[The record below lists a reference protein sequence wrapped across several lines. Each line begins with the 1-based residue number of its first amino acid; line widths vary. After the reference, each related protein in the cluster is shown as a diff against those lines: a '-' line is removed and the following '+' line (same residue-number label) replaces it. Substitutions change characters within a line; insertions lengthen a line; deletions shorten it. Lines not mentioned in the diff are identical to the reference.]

1 MELRPGERALMSSL
15 SAVAEGNEPD
25 TPPLL
30 ADLEMWGYAVGT
42 PPVLTAIGMDVLSE
56 LHERIRATE
65 ERSR

>member
-1 MELRPGERALMSSL
+1 MSSL

-25 TPPLL
+25 TPPLM

-42 PPVLTAIGMDVLSE
+42 PPVLTAIGTDVLSE